1 MKAMVTGA
9 SSGIG
14 RDIALNLAKLQYDLI
29 LVGRDREAL
38 EGVKS
43 TINGKVKVKIVVVDL
58 SNLQK
63 VKELYVLTHNDD
75 IDILVN
81 NAGFGVFGE
90 FCNIDLNTELDM
102 IDVNIRALDMLCK
115 FYLKDMI
122 KKDNG
127 IILNVASSAAFMA
140 GPLMS
145 SYYASKSY
153 VYRLSLAI
161 NEELRRRK
169 SHVKISVLCPGPVD
183 TNFNK
188 RAGVEFRVKALSSSY
203 VARYAVEKM
212 FNGKCVIIPG
222 FKMKFVKF
230 ISRFL
235 SDKFVTR
242 INYNI
247 QKKKGK

>member
-1 MKAMVTGA
+1 MRAMITGG

-14 RDIALNLAKLQYDLI
+14 RDIAINLAKLNYDLI
-29 LVGRDREAL
+29 LVGRNKEAL
-38 EGVKS
+38 EEVKS
-43 TINGKVKVKIVVVDL
+43 SINNKVRVKIIVVDL

-63 VKELYVLTHNDD
+63 VKELYVLTKNDD

-90 FCNIDLNTELDM
+90 FSSIDLNTELNM
-102 IDVNIRALDMLCK
+102 LDVNIRAVDMLTK

-122 KKDNG
+122 KKDKG

-140 GPLMS
+140 GPMLS
-145 SYYASKSY
+145 SYYATKSY

-169 SHVKISVLCPGPVD
+169 SKVTISVLCPGPVD
-183 TNFNK
+183 TNFNN
-188 RAGVEFRVKALSSSY
+188 RAGVSFKIKALSSSY

-212 FNGKCVIIPG
+212 LKGKTIIIPG
-222 FKMKFVKF
+222 FKMKLVKF
-230 ISRFL
+230 GVRFL
-235 SDKFVTR
+235 PDKFVTR

-247 QKKKGK
+247 QKKKAK

>member
-1 MKAMVTGA
+1 MKAMITGA

-14 RDIALNLAKLQYDLI
+14 RDIALNLAKLNYDLI

-38 EGVKS
+38 ENVKT
-43 TINGKVKVKIVVVDL
+43 TIDGKVKVKIVVVDL

-63 VKELYVLTHNDD
+63 VKELYVLTKNDD

-90 FCNIDLNTELDM
+90 FYDIDLNTELNM
-102 IDVNIRALDMLCK
+102 LDVNIRAVDMLTK
-115 FYLKDMI
+115 FYLKDML
-122 KKDNG
+122 KKDKG
-127 IILNVASSAAFMA
+127 IILNVSSSAAFMA
-140 GPLMS
+140 GPLLS

-169 SHVKISVLCPGPVD
+169 SKVQISVLCPGPVD
-183 TNFNK
+183 TNFNN
-188 RAGVEFRVKALSSSY
+188 RAGVKFAVKALSSSY

-212 FNGKCVIIPG
+212 FSGKTIIIPG

-230 ISRFL
+230 IVRFL
-235 SDKFVTR
+235 PDKFVTK

-247 QKKKGK
+247 QKKKDK

>member
-1 MKAMVTGA
+1 MKAMIKGA

-14 RDIALNLAKLQYDLI
+14 RDIALNLAKLNYDLI
-29 LVGRDREAL
+29 LIGRDKQAL
-38 EGVKS
+38 EEVK
-43 TINGKVKVKIVVVDL
+43 TIINNKVKVKIIVVDL

-63 VKELYVLTHNDD
+63 VKELYVLTKNDD

-90 FCNIDLNTELDM
+90 FWEIDLNTEINML
-102 IDVNIRALDMLCK
+102 DVNIRALDMLTK

-122 KKDNG
+122 KKDSG

-140 GPLMS
+140 GPMLS
-145 SYYASKSY
+145 SYYATKSY

-169 SHVKISVLCPGPVD
+169 SKVQISVLCPGPVD
-183 TNFNK
+183 TKFNE
-188 RAGVEFRVKALSSSY
+188 RAGVKFGVKALSSNY
-203 VARYAVEKM
+203 VAKYTIEKM
-212 FNGKCVIIPG
+212 LSGKTIIIPG

-230 ISRFL
+230 MVRFL
-235 SDKFVTR
+235 PDKFVAR

-247 QKKKGK
+247 QKKKDK

>member
-1 MKAMVTGA
+1 MITGA

-14 RDIALNLAKLQYDLI
+14 RDIALNLAKLNYDLI

-38 EGVKS
+38 ENVKT
-43 TINGKVKVKIVVVDL
+43 TIDGKVKVKIVVVDL

-63 VKELYVLTHNDD
+63 VKELYVLTKNDD

-90 FCNIDLNTELDM
+90 FYDIDLNTELNM
-102 IDVNIRALDMLCK
+102 LDVNIRAVDMLTK
-115 FYLKDMI
+115 FYLKDML
-122 KKDNG
+122 KKDKG
-127 IILNVASSAAFMA
+127 IILNVSSSAAFMA
-140 GPLMS
+140 GPLLS

-169 SHVKISVLCPGPVD
+169 SKVQVSVLCPGPVD
-183 TNFNK
+183 TNFNN
-188 RAGVEFRVKALSSSY
+188 RAGVKFAVKALSSSY

-212 FNGKCVIIPG
+212 FSGKTIIIPG

-230 ISRFL
+230 IVRFL
-235 SDKFVTR
+235 PDKFVTR

-247 QKKKGK
+247 QKKKDK

>member
-1 MKAMVTGA
+1 MKAMITGG

-14 RDIALNLAKLQYDLI
+14 RDIALNLAKLNYDLI
-29 LVGRDREAL
+29 LVGRNREAL
-38 EGVKS
+38 EEVKAL
-43 TINGKVKVKIVVVDL
+43 INNKVRVKIVVVDL

-63 VKELYVLTHNDD
+63 VKELYVLTRNDD

-90 FCNIDLNTELDM
+90 FSSIDLNTELNM
-102 IDVNIRALDMLCK
+102 LDVNIRAVDMLTK

-122 KKDNG
+122 KKDKG

-140 GPLMS
+140 GPMLS
-145 SYYASKSY
+145 SYYATKSY

-169 SHVKISVLCPGPVD
+169 SKVTISVLCPGPVD
-183 TNFNK
+183 TNFNN
-188 RAGVEFRVKALSSSY
+188 RAGVSFKIKALSSSY

-212 FNGKCVIIPG
+212 LKGKTIIIPG
-222 FKMKFVKF
+222 FKMKLVKF
-230 ISRFL
+230 GVRFL
-235 SDKFVTR
+235 PDKFVTR

-247 QKKKGK
+247 QKKKAK

>member
-1 MKAMVTGA
+1 MKAMITGA

-14 RDIALNLAKLQYDLI
+14 RDIALNLAKLDYDLI
-29 LVGRDREAL
+29 LVGRNREAL
-38 EGVKS
+38 EEVKT
-43 TINGKVKVKIVVVDL
+43 TIDGKVKVKIIVVDL

-63 VKELYVLTHNDD
+63 VKELYVLTKNDD

-90 FCNIDLNTELDM
+90 FFDIDLNTELNM
-102 IDVNIRALDMLCK
+102 LDVNIRALDMLCK

-122 KKDNG
+122 KKDKG
-127 IILNVASSAAFMA
+127 IILNVSSSAAFMS

-169 SHVKISVLCPGPVD
+169 SKVTISVLCPGPVD
-183 TNFNK
+183 TNFNN
-188 RAGVEFRVKALSSSY
+188 RAGVEFGVKALSSSY

-212 FNGKCVIIPG
+212 LSGKTIIIPG

-230 ISRFL
+230 IVRFL
-235 SDKFVTR
+235 PDKFVTH

>member
-230 ISRFL
+230 ITRFL

>member
-58 SNLQK
+58 YNLQK

-81 NAGFGVFGE
+81 KAGFGVFGE

-122 KKDNG
+122 KKDKG

-230 ISRFL
+230 ITRFL

>member
-1 MKAMVTGA
+1 MKAMITGA

-14 RDIALNLAKLQYDLI
+14 RDIAINLAKLNYDLI
-29 LVGRDREAL
+29 LVGRNREAL
-38 EGVKS
+38 EEVKAL
-43 TINGKVKVKIVVVDL
+43 INNKVRVKIVVVDL

-63 VKELYVLTHNDD
+63 VKELYVLTRNDD

-90 FCNIDLNTELDM
+90 FSSIDLNTELNM
-102 IDVNIRALDMLCK
+102 LDVNIRAVDMLTK

-122 KKDNG
+122 KKDKG

-140 GPLMS
+140 GPMLS
-145 SYYASKSY
+145 SYYATKSY

-169 SHVKISVLCPGPVD
+169 SKVTISVLCPGPVD
-183 TNFNK
+183 TNFNN
-188 RAGVEFRVKALSSSY
+188 RAGVSFKIKALSSSY

-212 FNGKCVIIPG
+212 LKGKTIIIPG
-222 FKMKFVKF
+222 FKMKLVKF
-230 ISRFL
+230 GVRFL
-235 SDKFVTR
+235 PDKFVTR

-247 QKKKGK
+247 QKKKAK

>member
-122 KKDNG
+122 KKDKG

-230 ISRFL
+230 ISRFF

>member
-1 MKAMVTGA
+1 MRAMITGA

-14 RDIALNLAKLQYDLI
+14 RDIALNLAKLNYDLI
-29 LVGRDREAL
+29 LVGRNREAL
-38 EGVKS
+38 EEVKAL
-43 TINGKVKVKIVVVDL
+43 INNKVRVKIVVVDL

-63 VKELYVLTHNDD
+63 VKELYVLTRNDD

-90 FCNIDLNTELDM
+90 FSSIDLNTELNM
-102 IDVNIRALDMLCK
+102 LDVNIRAVDMLTK

-122 KKDNG
+122 KKDKG

-140 GPLMS
+140 GPMLS
-145 SYYASKSY
+145 SYYATKSY

-169 SHVKISVLCPGPVD
+169 SKVTISVLCPGPVD
-183 TNFNK
+183 TNFNN
-188 RAGVEFRVKALSSSY
+188 RAGVSFKIKALSSSY

-212 FNGKCVIIPG
+212 LKGKTIIIPG
-222 FKMKFVKF
+222 FKMKLVKF
-230 ISRFL
+230 GVRFL
-235 SDKFVTR
+235 PDKFVTR

-247 QKKKGK
+247 QKKKAK